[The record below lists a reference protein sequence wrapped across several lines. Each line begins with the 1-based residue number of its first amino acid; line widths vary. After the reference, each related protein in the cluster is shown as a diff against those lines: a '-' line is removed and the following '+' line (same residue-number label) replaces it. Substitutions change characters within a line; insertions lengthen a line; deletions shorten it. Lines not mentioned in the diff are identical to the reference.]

1 MTPWTVAHQAP
12 LSMGFSRQED
22 WSGLP
27 FPPRG
32 DLPDSGMEPV
42 SPASSALPGRFFITE
57 SPGMP
62 LRNHDTRIKVA
73 ESRTRT
79 TPNVGEDLEQQD
91 SHLLLVGMQSGTATL
106 KDSLA
111 VS

>member
-1 MTPWTVAHQAP
+1 
-12 LSMGFSRQED
+12 
-22 WSGLP
+22 
-27 FPPRG
+27 
-32 DLPDSGMEPV
+32 
-42 SPASSALPGRFFITE
+42 
-57 SPGMP
+57 MP